1 MLSSGSKIIAVGAR
15 DSKLSRAQVQEVL
28 EELRRFHPHVEFSYT
43 WVKTRG
49 DLDLTTSLRHLE
61 KTDFFTR
68 EVDQLLLSK
77 KCRIAIHSAKD
88 LPDPL
93 PQGIKLVALTRGV
106 DPSDSLVLRSGFT
119 LETLPLGARIATS
132 SLRREEMLR
141 KLRPDLSSV
150 DVRGTIE
157 RRLQLLEEG
166 HFEGLIIAEAALA
179 RLKLLNLSR
188 LRLSWGSAPLQ
199 GRLAVLASHI
209 DMEMAEL
216 FSSIN
221 SK

>member
-1 MLSSGSKIIAVGAR
+1 MRSSGSRIIEVCAR
-15 DSKLSRAQVQEVL
+15 DSKLSRAQVQEIL
-28 EELRRFHPHVEFSYT
+28 QEIQTFHPQVEFSCV

-49 DLDLTTSLRHLE
+49 DLDLKTSLRHLE

-68 EVDQLLLSK
+68 EVDQLLISG

-93 PQGIKLVALTRGV
+93 PHGIRCIALTRGV
-106 DPSDSLVLRSGFT
+106 DPSDSLVLRKGFT

-132 SLRREEMLR
+132 SLRREGMLR
-141 KLRPDLSSV
+141 KLRPDLSPV

-166 HFEGLIIAEAALA
+166 YFEGLVVAEAALI
-179 RLKLLNLSR
+179 RLKLLNVSR
-188 LRLSWGSAPLQ
+188 LRLFWEPAPLQ
-199 GRLAVLASHI
+199 GRLAILARALDVEIAPLFQCI
-209 DMEMAEL
+209 DY
-216 FSSIN
+216 
-221 SK
+221 K